1 MVGTSDGYLSEG
13 AQGGEPGGGAP
24 LVVTLKDM
32 LSKALEMAVCF
43 HTGPT
48 VGEHREMV
56 LYLRYLREGE
66 KFYI

>member
-1 MVGTSDGYLSEG
+1 
-13 AQGGEPGGGAP
+13 
-24 LVVTLKDM
+24 M